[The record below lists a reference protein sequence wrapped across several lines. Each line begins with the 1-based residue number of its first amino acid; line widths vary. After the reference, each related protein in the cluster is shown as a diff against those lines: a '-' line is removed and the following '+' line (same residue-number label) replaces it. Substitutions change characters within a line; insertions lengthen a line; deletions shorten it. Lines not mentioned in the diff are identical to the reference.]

1 MSLTPTPEE
10 VGFRS
15 LRVRAVES
23 VLSPLGWGRTEIR
36 RELTRTRAPE
46 LTAFADASQNEPT
59 QSRGEGMLVIL
70 PAILS

>member
-23 VLSPLGWGRTEIR
+23 VLSPLGWDRAEIQ
-36 RELTRTRAPE
+36 REIAETRGTNLA
-46 LTAFADASQNEPT
+46 AFAEIERN
-59 QSRGEGMLVIL
+59 
-70 PAILS
+70 